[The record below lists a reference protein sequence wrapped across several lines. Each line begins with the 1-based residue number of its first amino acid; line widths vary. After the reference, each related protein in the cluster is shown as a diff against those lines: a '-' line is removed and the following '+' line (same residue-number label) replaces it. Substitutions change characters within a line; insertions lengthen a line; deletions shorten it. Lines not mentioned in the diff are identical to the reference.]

1 MPNIMDYLNWRGDL
15 TFKQDKINEVDAI
28 ILSRFSYLPFK
39 DINMEKVDNIA
50 SISNKMKDLSLDKFI
65 WREDKEFIIKL
76 GQTNRYK
83 DLIIT
88 DYREILDLDAEKQ
101 FAAVSIWL
109 PKGYKYISFRGTDM
123 SLVGWKEDF
132 NMSFMQNIPS
142 QLEAVKYLNEIGS
155 KYIGKLIVGGHSK
168 GGNLAVYA
176 SMFCKDRMNKKIVE
190 IINADGPGFD
200 ESVFNTE
207 NYIKI
212 LEKVNTY
219 IPQSSIIGRLLEHDE
234 DYEIIHSTQK
244 GIMQHDI
251 YSWQVNATNL
261 VRVPSL
267 ANDSQFVNK
276 VVRDWL
282 RNTTPEQ
289 RKNFVNVIYDVLV
302 ATEAKNVH
310 DFGIDTVKK
319 VTTVI
324 KSYKNIDKEE
334 RKEIETMIKLMFESA
349 INTIKDIRKKE
360 EKGIVQEKKTVLIS
374 KNN

>member
-1 MPNIMDYLNWRGDL
+1 MPNILDYLSRRGDL
-15 TFKQDKINEVDAI
+15 SFKQDGINEVDTI

-39 DINMEKVDNIA
+39 DIHMDKIDSIENIA
-50 SISNKMKDLSLDKFI
+50 DKMKDISLDKFI
-65 WREDKEFIIKL
+65 WKDDKEFIIKL
-76 GQTNRYK
+76 GKTRRYK

-88 DYREILDLDAEKQ
+88 DYKEILDLEAEKQ
-101 FAAVSIWL
+101 FAAVVIWL

-142 QLEAVKYLNEIGS
+142 QLEAVNYLNEIGS
-155 KYIGKLIVGGHSK
+155 RYMGKLIVGGHSK

-176 SMFCKDRMNKKIVE
+176 SMFCKERIKKKIVE

-200 ESVFNTE
+200 ETIINTE
-207 NYIKI
+207 NCIKI
-212 LEKVNTY
+212 LEKVKTY

-244 GIMQHDI
+244 GLMQHDI

-261 VRVPSL
+261 VRISNL
-267 ANDSQFVNK
+267 TTDSQFVNK
-276 VVRDWL
+276 VVRSWL
-282 RNTTPEQ
+282 QNTTPEQ
-289 RKNFVNVIYDVLV
+289 RKNFVNIIYDVLIT
-302 ATEAKNVH
+302 TEAKSVQ
-310 DFGIDTVKK
+310 DFGIDTLKK

-324 KSYKNIDKEE
+324 KSYKNIDKEK
-334 RKEIETMIKLMFESA
+334 RKEIESMIKLMFESA
-349 INTIKDIRKKE
+349 KNTIRDSRKKE
-360 EKGIVQEKKTVLIS
+360 EKGTVLIS

>member
-1 MPNIMDYLNWRGDL
+1 MPNIIDYLNWRGDL
-15 TFKQDKINEVDAI
+15 SFKQDKINEVDAI

-39 DINMEKVDNIA
+39 DVDMEKTDNIA
-50 SISNKMKDLSLDKFI
+50 NIADKMKDLSLDKFI
-65 WREDKEFIIKL
+65 WKDDKEFVIKL
-76 GQTNRYK
+76 GKTNRYK
-83 DLIIT
+83 DLVIT
-88 DYREILDLDAEKQ
+88 DYQEILDIQAEKQ
-101 FAAVSIWL
+101 FAAVTIWL

-155 KYIGKLIVGGHSK
+155 RYIGKLIVGGHSK

-176 SMFCKDRMNKKIVE
+176 SMFCKNRIQKKIVE

-219 IPQSSIIGRLLEHDE
+219 IPQSSIIGRLLEHDA

-261 VRVPSL
+261 VRIPNL
-267 ANDSQFVNK
+267 TNDSQFVNK

-282 RNTTPEQ
+282 KNTTPEQ

-302 ATEAKNVH
+302 ATEAKSIS
-310 DFGIDTVKK
+310 DFGVGTLKK
-319 VTTVI
+319 VATVI

-334 RKEIETMIKLMFESA
+334 RKEIESMIKLMFEST
-349 INTIKDIRKKE
+349 INTLKSKRKE
-360 EKGIVQEKKTVLIS
+360 EVV
-374 KNN
+374 

>member
-15 TFKQDKINEVDAI
+15 TFKQNSINEVDAV
-28 ILSRFSYLPFK
+28 ILSRVSYLPFK
-39 DINMEKVDNIA
+39 EIDIEKIESIEN
-50 SISNKMKDLSLDKFI
+50 ISNKMKDLSLDKFI
-65 WREDKEFIIKL
+65 WKADKEFIIKL
-76 GQTNRYK
+76 GQTDRYK
-83 DLIIT
+83 NLILT
-88 DYREILDLDAEKQ
+88 DYQEIMDLEAEKQ
-101 FAAVSIWL
+101 FAAVTIWL

-142 QLEAVKYLNEIGS
+142 QLEALKYLNEVGS
-155 KYIGKLIVGGHSK
+155 RYRGKLIVGGHSK
-168 GGNLAVYA
+168 GGNLSVYA
-176 SMFCKDRMNKKIVE
+176 SMFCKKRIQKKIVE

-200 ESVFNTE
+200 ESIFNTE

-261 VRVPSL
+261 VRIPNL
-267 ANDSQFVNK
+267 TNDSQFVNK
-276 VVRDWL
+276 VVREWL
-282 RNTTPEQ
+282 QKTTPEQ
-289 RKNFVNVIYDVLV
+289 RKNFVNVIYDVLI
-302 ATEAKNVH
+302 ATEAKSIH
-310 DFGIDTVKK
+310 DFGIDTIKK
-319 VTTVI
+319 VATVI

-334 RKEIETMIKLMFESA
+334 RKEIESMIKLMFESA
-349 INTIKDIRKKE
+349 IKTIKDKRKE
-360 EKGIVQEKKTVLIS
+360 DVV
-374 KNN
+374 

>member
-15 TFKQDKINEVDAI
+15 SFKQDKINEVDTI

-39 DINMEKVDNIA
+39 EINMEKIDTIEK
-50 SISNKMKDLSLDKFI
+50 ISNKMKDLSSDKFI
-65 WREDKEFIIKL
+65 WKNDKEFIIKL
-76 GQTNRYK
+76 GQTNRFK
-83 DLIIT
+83 DLVIT
-88 DYREILDLDAEKQ
+88 DYDETFDIEAEKQ
-101 FAAVSIWL
+101 FAAITIWL

-142 QLEAVKYLNEIGS
+142 QLEAVKYLNEVGS
-155 KYIGKLIVGGHSK
+155 RYGGKLIVGGHSK

-176 SMFCKDRMNKKIVE
+176 SMFCKDRIKKKIVK

-207 NYIKI
+207 NYIKT
-212 LEKVNTY
+212 LEKLNTY

-261 VRVPSL
+261 VRIQNL
-267 ANDSQFVNK
+267 TDDSQFVNK
-276 VVRDWL
+276 VVRNWL
-282 RNTTPEQ
+282 KNTTPEQ

-302 ATEAKNVH
+302 ATEAKSVN
-310 DFGIDTVKK
+310 DFGVDTIKK
-319 VTTVI
+319 VATVI

-334 RKEIETMIKLMFESA
+334 RKEIESMIRLIFESA
-349 INTIKDIRKKE
+349 ITTIKSSRKKE
-360 EKGIVQEKKTVLIS
+360 IV
-374 KNN
+374 

>member
-15 TFKQDKINEVDAI
+15 SFKQDKINEVDAI

-39 DINMEKVDNIA
+39 EIQMGKIDSIEN
-50 SISNKMKDLSLDKFI
+50 ISNKMKDLSSDKFI
-65 WREDKEFIIKL
+65 WKDDKEFIIKL
-76 GQTNRYK
+76 GKTNRYK
-83 DLIIT
+83 ELIVT
-88 DYREILDLDAEKQ
+88 DYQEVLDLEAEKQ
-101 FAAVSIWL
+101 FAAVVIWL
-109 PKGYKYISFRGTDM
+109 PKGYKYVSFRGTDM

-142 QLEAVKYLNEIGS
+142 QQEAVKYLNDIGS
-155 KYIGKLIVGGHSK
+155 RYMGKLIVGGHSK

-176 SMFCKDRMNKKIVE
+176 SMFCRDRIKKKIVE

-200 ESVFNTE
+200 EAIFNTE
-207 NYIKI
+207 NYIKT

-251 YSWQVNATNL
+251 YSWQVNRTNL
-261 VRVPSL
+261 VRIQKLTS
-267 ANDSQFVNK
+267 DSQFVNN

-282 RNTTPEQ
+282 KNTTPEQ

-302 ATEAKNVH
+302 ATEAKSVH
-310 DFGIDTVKK
+310 DFGVDTIKK
-319 VTTVI
+319 VATVI

-334 RKEIETMIKLMFESA
+334 RKEIESMIKLMFEST
-349 INTIKDIRKKE
+349 ITTIKGSRKKE
-360 EKGIVQEKKTVLIS
+360 IV
-374 KNN
+374 

>member
-1 MPNIMDYLNWRGDL
+1 MPNIIDYLNWRGDL
-15 TFKQDKINEVDAI
+15 SFKQDKINEVDAI

-39 DINMEKVDNIA
+39 DIDIEKIDNIA
-50 SISNKMKDLSLDKFI
+50 NISNKMKDLDLDKFI
-65 WREDKEFIIKL
+65 WKDDKEFIIKL

-88 DYREILDLDAEKQ
+88 DYEEIMDFEAEKQ
-101 FAAVSIWL
+101 FAAVTIWL
-109 PKGYKYISFRGTDM
+109 PKGYKYVAFRGTDM

-142 QLEAVKYLNEIGS
+142 QLEAVEYLNKVGTKYL
-155 KYIGKLIVGGHSK
+155 GKLIVGGHSK
-168 GGNLAVYA
+168 GGNLSVYA
-176 SMFCKDRMNKKIVE
+176 SMFCKDRVKKKIVE

-200 ESVFNTE
+200 ESIFNTE

-261 VRVPSL
+261 VRITNL
-267 ANDSQFVNK
+267 TNDSQFVNK

-282 RNTTPEQ
+282 KNTTTEQ
-289 RKNFVNVIYDVLV
+289 RKNFVNVIYDVLI
-302 ATEAKNVH
+302 ATEAKSIH
-310 DFGIDTVKK
+310 DFGIDTFKK
-319 VTTVI
+319 VTSVI
-324 KSYKNIDKEE
+324 KSYKNIDKQQK
-334 RKEIETMIKLMFESA
+334 KEIETMIKLMFESA
-349 INTIKDIRKKE
+349 VKTIKDKRKE
-360 EKGIVQEKKTVLIS
+360 DVV
-374 KNN
+374 

>member
-1 MPNIMDYLNWRGDL
+1 MPNIIDYLNWRGDL
-15 TFKQDKINEVDAI
+15 SFKQDKINEVDAI

-39 DINMEKVDNIA
+39 DIKMEKIESIED
-50 SISNKMKDLSLDKFI
+50 ISNKMRDLSLNKFI
-65 WREDKEFIIKL
+65 WKEDKEFIIKL
-76 GQTNRYK
+76 GQTKRFKN
-83 DLIIT
+83 LIIT
-88 DYREILDLDAEKQ
+88 DYQEILDIEAQKQ
-101 FAAVSIWL
+101 FAAVVIWL

-155 KYIGKLIVGGHSK
+155 RYRSKLIVGGHSK
-168 GGNLAVYA
+168 GGNLSVYA
-176 SMFCKDRMNKKIVE
+176 SMFCKDRIKKRIVE

-212 LEKVNTY
+212 LDKLNTY

-234 DYEIIHSTQK
+234 DYEIIYSTQK

-261 VRVPSL
+261 VRIPNL
-267 ANDSQFVNK
+267 TDDSQFVNK

-282 RNTTPEQ
+282 KNTTPEQ
-289 RKNFVNVIYDVLV
+289 RKNFVNVIYDILV
-302 ATEAKNVH
+302 TTEAKSVN
-310 DFGIDTVKK
+310 DFGIDTLRK
-319 VTTVI
+319 VSTVI
-324 KSYKNIDKEE
+324 KSYKNINKEE
-334 RKEIETMIKLMFESA
+334 RKEIETIIKLMIKSA
-349 INTIKDIRKKE
+349 VSTIKINRK
-360 EKGIVQEKKTVLIS
+360 GKKMDVS
-374 KNN
+374 NF

>member
-15 TFKQDKINEVDAI
+15 TFKQDKINEVDTI

-39 DINMEKVDNIA
+39 DINMEKIDSVEN
-50 SISNKMKDLSLDKFI
+50 ISNKMKDLSIDKFV
-65 WREDKEFIIKL
+65 WKDDKEFIIKL
-76 GQTNRYK
+76 GKTNRFK

-88 DYREILDLDAEKQ
+88 DYQEILDIEAEKQ
-101 FAAVSIWL
+101 FAAVTIWI
-109 PKGYKYISFRGTDM
+109 PKGYKYVSFRGTDM

-132 NMSFMQNIPS
+132 NMSFMENIPA
-142 QLEAVKYLNEIGS
+142 QQEAVKYLNDIGS
-155 KYIGKLIVGGHSK
+155 RYMGKLIVGGHSK
-168 GGNLAVYA
+168 GGNLSVYA
-176 SMFCKDRMNKKIVE
+176 SMFCKDRIKRKIVE

-207 NYIKI
+207 NYLKTI
-212 LEKVNTY
+212 EKVNTY

-251 YSWQVNATNL
+251 YSWQVKATKL
-261 VRVPSL
+261 VRVPNL
-267 ANDSQFVNK
+267 TNDSQFVNK

-282 RNTTPEQ
+282 KNTTPEQ

-310 DFGIDTVKK
+310 DFGVDTLKK
-319 VTTVI
+319 VGTVI
-324 KSYKNIDKEE
+324 KSYKNIEKEE
-334 RKEIETMIKLMFESA
+334 RKEIESMIKLMFESA
-349 INTIKDIRKKE
+349 ITTIKDSRKKE
-360 EKGIVQEKKTVLIS
+360 VV
-374 KNN
+374 

>member
-1 MPNIMDYLNWRGDL
+1 MSNIVDYLNWRGDL
-15 TFKQDKINEVDAI
+15 TFKQDWINEVDAI
-28 ILSRFSYLPFK
+28 ILARFSYLPFK
-39 DINMEKVDNIA
+39 DIKLEKIDSIA
-50 SISNKMKDLSLDKFI
+50 DISNKMKDLSLDKFI
-65 WREDKEFIIKL
+65 WKDDKEFIIKL
-76 GQTNRYK
+76 GQTKRYK

-88 DYREILDLDAEKQ
+88 DYKEILDLEAEKQ
-101 FAAVSIWL
+101 FAAVTIWL

-132 NMSFMQNIPS
+132 NMAFMRNIPS
-142 QLEAVKYLNEIGS
+142 QQEAVKYLNEIG
-155 KYIGKLIVGGHSK
+155 KRYRDKLIVGGHSK
-168 GGNLAVYA
+168 GGNIAVYA
-176 SMFCKDRMNKKIVE
+176 SMFCNNRIQKKIIE

-200 ESVFNTE
+200 ETVFNTE

-251 YSWQVNATNL
+251 YSWQVNARNL
-261 VRVPSL
+261 VRIPNLTS
-267 ANDSQFVNK
+267 DSQFVNK

-282 RNTTPEQ
+282 KNTTTEQ
-289 RKNFVNVIYDVLV
+289 RKNFVNIIYDVLIS
-302 ATEAKNVH
+302 TEAKSVS
-310 DFGIDTVKK
+310 DFGIDTLKK

-334 RKEIETMIKLMFESA
+334 RKEIEAMIKLMFESVV
-349 INTIKDIRKKE
+349 NTIKDNRKK
-360 EKGIVQEKKTVLIS
+360 GVV
-374 KNN
+374 

>member
-39 DINMEKVDNIA
+39 DVNMENVESVE
-50 SISNKMKDLSLDKFI
+50 SILDKMKDLSLDKFI
-65 WREDKEFIIKL
+65 WKNDKEFITKL
-76 GQTNRYK
+76 GKTNRYK
-83 DLIIT
+83 DLIVT
-88 DYREILDLDAEKQ
+88 DYQEIMDLEAEKQ
-101 FAAVSIWL
+101 FAAVTIWL
-109 PKGYKYISFRGTDM
+109 PKGYKYVSFRGTDM

-132 NMSFMQNIPS
+132 NMSFMENVPS
-142 QLEAVKYLNEIGS
+142 QQEAVKYLNEVGS
-155 KYIGKLIVGGHSK
+155 RYRGKLIVGGHSK
-168 GGNLAVYA
+168 GGNLSVYA
-176 SMFCKDRMNKKIVE
+176 SMFCKKRVQKKIVE

-200 ESVFNTE
+200 ESIFNTE
-207 NYIKI
+207 NYIKT

-251 YSWQVNATNL
+251 YSWQVNGTGLIRIPNL
-261 VRVPSL
+261 T
-267 ANDSQFVNK
+267 NDSHFVNK

-282 RNTTPEQ
+282 KNTTPEQ

-302 ATEAKNVH
+302 ATEAKSVN
-310 DFGIDTVKK
+310 DFGIDTIKK
-319 VTTVI
+319 VATVI

-334 RKEIETMIKLMFESA
+334 RKEIESMIKLMFESA
-349 INTIKDIRKKE
+349 ITTIKDKKKKE
-360 EKGIVQEKKTVLIS
+360 VV
-374 KNN
+374 

>member
-1 MPNIMDYLNWRGDL
+1 MPNIFDYLNWRGDL
-15 TFKQDKINEVDAI
+15 SFKKDKINEVDSI
-28 ILSRFSYLPFK
+28 ILARFSYLPFK
-39 DINMEKVDNIA
+39 DIDMEKIC
-50 SISNKMKDLSLDKFI
+50 SISEISNKMKDLSLDKFI
-65 WREDKEFIIKL
+65 WKDDKEFIIKL

-83 DLIIT
+83 DLIVT
-88 DYREILDLDAEKQ
+88 DYKEIMDLEAQKQ
-101 FAAVSIWL
+101 FAAVVIWL
-109 PKGYKYISFRGTDM
+109 PRGYKYISYRGTDM

-142 QLEAVKYLNEIGS
+142 QLEAVKYLNDIGS
-155 KYIGKLIVGGHSK
+155 RYRGKFIIGGHSK

-176 SMFCKDRMNKKIVE
+176 SMFCKNRIKKKIVE

-200 ESVFNTE
+200 ESIFNTE
-207 NYIKI
+207 NYLKI

-251 YSWQVNATNL
+251 YSWQVCGTQLTRIPNL
-261 VRVPSL
+261 TK
-267 ANDSQFVNK
+267 DSQFVDK

-282 RNTTPEQ
+282 KNTTPEQ
-289 RKNFVNVIYDVLV
+289 RKNFVNIVYDVLI
-302 ATEAKNVH
+302 ATEAKSVH

-319 VTTVI
+319 ITTVI

-334 RKEIETMIKLMFESA
+334 RTEIEKTIKLMFSSA
-349 INTIKDIRKKE
+349 INAM
-360 EKGIVQEKKTVLIS
+360 
-374 KNN
+374 KNNKKNHI